1 MLVRYRSV
9 MMSAFRD
16 KFSRSRW
23 LSAFRG
29 TFSGSRSSLLSAFRW
44 GSVTSGR
51 KGTPRRSRRRRHRR
65 RRRSRGCLARH
76 PRTILH
82 RFVHLVPT
90 STKTVLGTRGDRRCL
105 RYQHH

>member
-29 TFSGSRSSLLSAFRW
+29 TFSGSWSSLLSAFRW

-51 KGTPRRSRRRRHRR
+51 KGTHRRRRRRHR

-76 PRTILH
+76 PRTILQ
-82 RFVHLVPT
+82 RFVDLVPT
-90 STKTVLGTRGDRRCL
+90 STKTVLGTRGDR
-105 RYQHH
+105 